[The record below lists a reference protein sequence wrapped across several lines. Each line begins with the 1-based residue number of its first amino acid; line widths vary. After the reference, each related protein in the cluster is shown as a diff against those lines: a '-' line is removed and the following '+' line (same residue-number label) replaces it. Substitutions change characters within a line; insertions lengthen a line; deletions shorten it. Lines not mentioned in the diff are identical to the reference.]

1 MNTETETE
9 AEREERIEDEWVEA
23 RLAQLD
29 APREP
34 RLVTT
39 WSGESFWVQH
49 QFSGPKLP
57 YFPGM
62 RGYRG

>member
-1 MNTETETE
+1 MTIET
-9 AEREERIEDEWVEA
+9 EREERIEDEWVAA

-34 RLVTT
+34 RRITT
-39 WSGESFWVQH
+39 SSGESWWH
-49 QFSGPKLP
+49 MPYEIDEPKLP

-62 RGYRG
+62 RGYKGK